1 MFRFGVRIAAIVLSV
16 SALAATSGTS
26 FADPPKRGGGGAPAA
41 RPAAPPR
48 PAMAAPR
55 PAPQMSRPAPQFARP
70 SAPAMQRPAFAPRQ
84 MPQRPAMMQRPSAPR
99 FAAPQRTFQHRSV
112 QRPDFRRTP
121 SVVQRSMPSRVTTR
135 QDRRQERVQLRAQ
148 QRQQIQQNA
157 QSRQAGQ
164 SQTRSDRLQQRI
176 QRLQA
181 QNPRNARERR
191 AVQRELARDQR
202 LLSRE
207 QRTQQRLGIAPAAAV
222 GAAAAAAQRQ
232 QALAPNNNNAALRNA
247 ARGRFAGRFLNNQNA
262 NPAALAQRQAAWQA
276 RRNGWAPRESWRRG
290 HRAVFVAWLG
300 PVFWPYAYSDI
311 FDYTFWPAAY
321 DDGYFAYAYDDFVD
335 TVFWGPDSQYIDS
348 LAYADE
354 PGMAPIGGGVGGPIR
369 ETTGARPLRDRAP
382 VSEQTV
388 RALCGDPE
396 KGVTAW
402 PFADIEKA
410 VQPTA
415 EQGAALEDMKQAAQQ
430 AAAAFKDS
438 CGGTYAMTPPGR
450 LQAMMNRVSSTLEA
464 VRIVKPA
471 LEKFYNSLSDEQK
484 ARFNEVG
491 PAVARNTQ
499 ASQPAPANQQ
509 EANAQ
514 ANACREP
521 KPGLTNLPID
531 RVGEVVRPAGAQ
543 KDALDRL
550 GGATEKA
557 VDILQAACPD
567 DVPQTPPGRLDA
579 MEKRLDAMLQAAK
592 TVQQPLADFYAK
604 LSSEQKARFNTM
616 GQTASR

>member
-1 MFRFGVRIAAIVLSV
+1 M
-16 SALAATSGTS
+16 
-26 FADPPKRGGGGAPAA
+26 
-41 RPAAPPR
+41 
-48 PAMAAPR
+48 
-55 PAPQMSRPAPQFARP
+55 
-70 SAPAMQRPAFAPRQ
+70 
-84 MPQRPAMMQRPSAPR
+84 
-99 FAAPQRTFQHRSV
+99 AAPQRSFQQRSV
-112 QRPDFRRTP
+112 QRQDFRRAP
-121 SVVQRSMPSRVTTR
+121 SVVQRATPSARTPSAAASRALTR
-135 QDRRQERVQLRAQ
+135 QERRQERVQLRAQ
-148 QRQQIQQNA
+148 QRQQVQQNA

-202 LLSRE
+202 LLARE
-207 QRTQQRLGIAPAAAV
+207 QRTQQRLGIAPAAGV

-232 QALAPNNNNAALRNA
+232 QALAPNNNAALRNA

-262 NPAALAQRQAAWQA
+262 TPAALAQRQATWQA

-290 HRAVFVAWLG
+290 FRAAFVPWLG

-321 DDGYFAYAYDDFVD
+321 DDGYFAYAYDDFLD
-335 TVFWGPDSQYIDS
+335 TVFWGPDSPYIDS
-348 LAYADE
+348 IAYADE
-354 PGMAPIGGGVGGPIR
+354 PLIMGSGGPVR
-369 ETTGARPLRDRAP
+369 ETTGSRPPRDRAR

-388 RALCGDPE
+388 RTLCGDPE

-410 VQPTA
+410 VQPTP
-415 EQGAALEDMKQAAQQ
+415 EQRAALDDMKQAAAQ

-450 LQAMMNRVSSTLEA
+450 LQAMMNRVSATLDA

-471 LEKFYNSLSDEQK
+471 LETFYNSLSDEQK

-491 PAVARNTQ
+491 PEVARNAQ
-499 ASQPAPANQQ
+499 PNQPAPANQQ

-521 KPGLTNLPID
+521 KPGLTNLPIERID
-531 RVGEVVRPAGAQ
+531 AVVKPAGAQ

-550 GGATEKA
+550 GAATDKA
-557 VDILQAACPD
+557 VDTLQAACPD
-567 DVPQTPPGRLDA
+567 DVPQTPVGRLDA

-592 TVQQPLADFYAK
+592 TVQEPLADFYAK
-604 LSSEQKARFNTM
+604 LSSEQKARFNTL